1 MSHTSSQTF
10 LRELDKKLW
19 TAADKLRSNLDAA
32 VYKHAV
38 LGLIFLKYVSD
49 SFAQRQAEIEAMLK
63 DPKNDFFI
71 DPKEHKKPGAYENT
85 IAAELEERNY
95 YIEKNVF
102 WVPALARWKT
112 LQDSAK
118 LPAGTEI
125 TVRNGKVS
133 KYKITSTGKLID
145 DALEAVEKENPKLK
159 NVLNKNYTQLQI
171 DPANLAGLI
180 DLIASIPFQHADLHA
195 KDILGHVYEYFL
207 GQFALA
213 EGKKGGQYFTPKSI
227 VSLIVEMIEPYQGRV
242 YDPAMGSGGFF
253 VQSERFIEEHG
264 GTIGDIMVFGQ
275 ESNPTTWRLAAMN
288 MAIRGIDFDFGK
300 EPADTFT
307 RDQHPDLRAD
317 FVMANPPF
325 NIKEWWD
332 GKLEGDA
339 RWKYGTPPQGNA
351 NFAWVQHMLH
361 HLAPNGSMALLL
373 ANGSMSSNS
382 SGEGDIRRALIE
394 ADLVECMVALPG
406 QLFTNT
412 QIPACIWF
420 LTKNKAKRSR
430 PGAAA
435 LRDRRGE
442 TLFID
447 ARKLGFMKDRVLRDF
462 EAEDTEKIAG
472 AFRAWRVRSDDTP
485 VVSKKKGGKSVAP
498 PYEDTS
504 GFCKSSN
511 LQEIISH
518 GHVLTPGRYVG
529 AEDIEDDG
537 EPFEHKMSRL
547 TAELAGQFA
556 ESAKLEAA
564 ICKNLQGLGFQ

>member
-1 MSHTSSQTF
+1 
-10 LRELDKKLW
+10 
-19 TAADKLRSNLDAA
+19 
-32 VYKHAV
+32 
-38 LGLIFLKYVSD
+38 
-49 SFAQRQAEIEAMLK
+49 
-63 DPKNDFFI
+63 
-71 DPKEHKKPGAYENT
+71 
-85 IAAELEERNY
+85 
-95 YIEKNVF
+95 
-102 WVPALARWKT
+102 
-112 LQDSAK
+112 
-118 LPAGTEI
+118 
-125 TVRNGKVS
+125 
-133 KYKITSTGKLID
+133 
-145 DALEAVEKENPKLK
+145 
-159 NVLNKNYTQLQI
+159 
-171 DPANLAGLI
+171 
-180 DLIASIPFQHADLHA
+180 
-195 KDILGHVYEYFL
+195 
-207 GQFALA
+207 
-213 EGKKGGQYFTPKSI
+213 
-227 VSLIVEMIEPYQGRV
+227 
-242 YDPAMGSGGFF
+242 
-253 VQSERFIEEHG
+253 
-264 GTIGDIMVFGQ
+264 
-275 ESNPTTWRLAAMN
+275 MN

-361 HLAPNGSMALLL
+361 HLAPNGSMALLP
-373 ANGSMSSNS
+373 ATGSMSSNS

-462 EAEDTEKIAG
+462 AAEDTEKIAG
-472 AFRAWRVRSDDTP
+472 AFRAWRIRSDDTP

-537 EPFEHKMSRL
+537 EPFEEKMSRL
-547 TAELAGQFA
+547 VTDLKSQFA
-556 ESAKLEAA
+556 VSAKLETA
-564 ICKNLQGLGFQ
+564 IKRNLKGLGYEF

>member
-1 MSHTSSQTF
+1 MPPSDSQIF

-19 TAADKLRSNLDAA
+19 TAADKL
-32 VYKHAV
+32 
-38 LGLIFLKYVSD
+38 
-49 SFAQRQAEIEAMLK
+49 
-63 DPKNDFFI
+63 
-71 DPKEHKKPGAYENT
+71 
-85 IAAELEERNY
+85 
-95 YIEKNVF
+95 
-102 WVPALARWKT
+102 
-112 LQDSAK
+112 
-118 LPAGTEI
+118 PAGTEI
-125 TVRNGKVS
+125 KERGRLAHS
-133 KYKITSTGKLID
+133 YKFTSTGKFID

-180 DLIASIPFQHADLHA
+180 DLIANIPFQHADLHA
-195 KDILGHVYEYFL
+195 KDILGH
-207 GQFALA
+207 G
-213 EGKKGGQYFTPKSI
+213 PKTSRSKSSS
-227 VSLIVEMIEPYQGRV
+227 VSL
-242 YDPAMGSGGFF
+242 
-253 VQSERFIEEHG
+253 
-264 GTIGDIMVFGQ
+264 GDLCAFAVKN
-275 ESNPTTWRLAAMN
+275 SSSP
-288 MAIRGIDFDFGK
+288 MAIRSIDFDFGK
-300 EPADTFT
+300 EPADTFI

-317 FVMANPPF
+317 FVMALPSAAARSLPRSHPADRPNGRINPPF

-373 ANGSMSSNS
+373 TNGSKSSNS

-462 EAEDTEKIAG
+462 APDDVEKIAG
-472 AFRAWRVRSDDTP
+472 AFREWRSSAENSKLKTSNFASYSDAP
-485 VVSKKKGGKSVAP
+485 GFSKSA
-498 PYEDTS
+498 
-504 GFCKSSN
+504 N
-511 LQEIISH
+511 LTEIISH

-537 EPFEHKMSRL
+537 EGFDVKMSRL
-547 TAELAGQFA
+547 SAELANQFA
-556 ESAKLEAA
+556 ESAKLESA
-564 ICKNLQGLGFQ
+564 IKANLKGLGYAL

>member
-1 MSHTSSQTF
+1 MKASNSQTF
-10 LRELDKKLW
+10 LRELDKNR
-19 TAADKLRSNLDAA
+19 AEQDRPLD
-32 VYKHAV
+32 
-38 LGLIFLKYVSD
+38 
-49 SFAQRQAEIEAMLK
+49 R
-63 DPKNDFFI
+63 
-71 DPKEHKKPGAYENT
+71 
-85 IAAELEERNY
+85 
-95 YIEKNVF
+95 
-102 WVPALARWKT
+102 PARRPARR
-112 LQDSAK
+112 
-118 LPAGTEI
+118 PAHR
-125 TVRNGKVS
+125 VN
-133 KYKITSTGKLID
+133 
-145 DALEAVEKENPKLK
+145 
-159 NVLNKNYTQLQI
+159 
-171 DPANLAGLI
+171 AG
-180 DLIASIPFQHADLHA
+180 ASIN
-195 KDILGHVYEYFL
+195 
-207 GQFALA
+207 
-213 EGKKGGQYFTPKSI
+213 
-227 VSLIVEMIEPYQGRV
+227 
-242 YDPAMGSGGFF
+242 
-253 VQSERFIEEHG
+253 HG

-373 ANGSMSSNS
+373 ASGSMSSNS

-447 ARKLGFMKDRVLRDF
+447 DHEFCPGQSDF
-462 EAEDTEKIAG
+462 
-472 AFRAWRVRSDDTP
+472 
-485 VVSKKKGGKSVAP
+485 
-498 PYEDTS
+498 
-504 GFCKSSN
+504 
-511 LQEIISH
+511 L
-518 GHVLTPGRYVG
+518 
-529 AEDIEDDG
+529 
-537 EPFEHKMSRL
+537 
-547 TAELAGQFA
+547 LA
-556 ESAKLEAA
+556 
-564 ICKNLQGLGFQ
+564 N